1 MLRPTI
7 AGLLA
12 LWCALPAC
20 AHLLQGQVVGIT
32 DGDTLTVLDATQRTH
47 KIRLA
52 GIDAPEHN
60 QAFGQRAKQHLSAL
74 VFGQHVD
81 VHWDKLDRYQR
92 TVGKVMAAPPSC
104 SKAPALCTH
113 TVDINHA
120 LIAAGMAW
128 WYKKYAAE
136 QPPADAAL
144 YERTELQAHQARL
157 GLWSEPAPMPPW
169 QWRQAQKPKPAPAPN
184 KVATPSNAKMPAA
197 IE

>member
-1 MLRPTI
+1 MLHPTI

-12 LWCALPAC
+12 LWCALPVC

-52 GIDAPEHN
+52 GIDAPEHD
-60 QAFGQRAKQHLSAL
+60 QAFGQRAKLHLSTL
-74 VFGQHVD
+74 VFGQQVD

-92 TVGKVMAAPPSC
+92 TVGKVMASSPQCNKP
-104 SKAPALCTH
+104 PALCAH
-113 TVDINHA
+113 TVDVNHA
-120 LIAAGMAW
+120 LVSAGLAW

-144 YERTELQAHQARL
+144 YEQAEQQAHQARL
-157 GLWSEPAPMPPW
+157 GLWSEPSPMPPW
-169 QWRQAQKPKPAPAPN
+169 LWRQAQKPKPAPAPN
-184 KVATPSNAKMPAA
+184 KVATPSNAKIPAA